1 MNQVQKTNNEVVTLK
16 SYFNRED
23 VVGKFKELLGERT
36 PAFLSSLLQLTNNSN
51 LSKCSPNDLYS
62 CAMMA
67 AALDL
72 PINPNLGFAYIIP
85 YDVSVKNADGS
96 WGKVTQPTFQIGYK
110 GIIQL
115 AIRSGQYKNINAISV
130 YENQFKSYNSLTE
143 ELDCNFDLEGT
154 GKVVGYVAHF
164 KLHTGFEKTVYWSRE
179 KVLSHATKYSQ
190 AFKSASGKTPWKD
203 ETQMDGMGCKTVLKN
218 LLTKWGILSVQMEK
232 AILADQAVIKGD
244 VTTEDIHY
252 EYVDNQ
258 EPSKDSKEH
267 DKLVSRIKQ
276 VIDNSSTLKEL
287 KPIKETIETLKDTD
301 AYDELVKSYSIKEID
316 LEEMGAK

>member
-1 MNQVQKTNNEVVTLK
+1 
-16 SYFNRED
+16 
-23 VVGKFKELLGERT
+23 
-36 PAFLSSLLQLTNNSN
+36 
-51 LSKCSPNDLYS
+51 
-62 CAMMA
+62 MMA

-96 WGKVTQPTFQIGYK
+96 WGKVTQPQFQIGYK
-110 GIIQL
+110 GLNQL
-115 AIRSGQYKNINAISV
+115 AIRSGQYDKINAIPV
-130 YENQFKSYNSLTE
+130 YKNQFKSYNALTE
-143 ELDCNFDLEGT
+143 ELDCDFGIEGK
-154 GKVVGYVAHF
+154 GEVAGYVAYF
-164 KLHTGFEKTVYWSRE
+164 KLHSGFQKTVYWSKE
-179 KVLSHATKYSQ
+179 KVVQHATKYSQ
-190 AFKSASGKTPWKD
+190 AFKSEKGKTPWKD

-218 LLTKWGILSVQMEK
+218 LLTKWGILSVQMQK
-232 AILADQAVIKGD
+232 AILADQAVVKGD
-244 VTTEDIHY
+244 VTTEEATF